1 MIFSGWPT
9 WSKSSSRK
17 KEGATHRLPDGLTGG
32 SFPPIGFLY
41 PQKETAIG
49 SRQPFPADAV
59 TIGFLY
65 PQKETAMAF
74 QVLDRNG
81 NCLLATELEKVARR
95 FLDDNPE
102 RGYRLVRGSRSR

>member
-1 MIFSGWPT
+1 
-9 WSKSSSRK
+9 
-17 KEGATHRLPDGLTGG
+17 
-32 SFPPIGFLY
+32 
-41 PQKETAIG
+41 
-49 SRQPFPADAV
+49 
-59 TIGFLY
+59 
-65 PQKETAMAF
+65 MAF